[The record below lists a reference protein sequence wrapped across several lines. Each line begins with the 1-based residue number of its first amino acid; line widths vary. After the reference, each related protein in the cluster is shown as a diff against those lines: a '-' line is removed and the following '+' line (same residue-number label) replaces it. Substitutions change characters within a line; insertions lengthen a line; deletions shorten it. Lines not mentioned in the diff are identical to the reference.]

1 MYGQNREQ
9 LRRFYQ
15 DAWRKHLDGQPLE
28 PLERLVTQVIAQH
41 PEYHASI
48 LDPSACERDFPV
60 HDGQT
65 NPFLHMGMHITLAE
79 QLGSDRP
86 AGIRELY
93 QRLVS
98 RDGDT
103 HRAEHR
109 MMECLGQALWE
120 AQRTNRPPDEQA
132 YLACLRRL
140 LGPSVLK

>member
-15 DAWRKHLDGQPLE
+15 TAWRKHLDGQPLE
-28 PLERLVTQVIAQH
+28 PLERLVAQVITQH
-41 PEYHASI
+41 PEYHDQV
-48 LDPSACERDFPV
+48 LDPQACERDFPV
-60 HDGQT
+60 HGGQT

-79 QLGSDRP
+79 QLASDRP

-93 QRLVS
+93 RRLVS
-98 RDGDT
+98 LDGDT

-109 MMECLGQALWE
+109 MMECLGEILWE

-140 LGPSVLK
+140 LGQHP